1 MLDESISFMKTVT
14 WRMSPAYRPAYI
26 KTLLCSDAM
35 TQLSSEFYF
44 LNGSM
49 QPDTADAPRTS
60 RLSEQS
66 VEKMQ
71 DDLWPAR
78 ERHKS
83 SWFCREGFHNGGCLF
98 HRKRNGW
105 NELGAKSACA
115 NRSNAIYISKVKGA
129 EGGRTGEL
137 VHAHVGGWIN
147 KKRRGCVLR
156 A

>member
-26 KTLLCSDAM
+26 KTLLCSDVM
-35 TQLSSEFYF
+35 TQLSSELYF

-115 NRSNAIYISKVKGA
+115 NRSNAIYILKVKGA
-129 EGGRTGEL
+129 GGGRT
-137 VHAHVGGWIN
+137 AHVGGWIN
-147 KKRRGCVLR
+147 KKRRGMCAACIKLG
-156 A
+156 